1 MHIASLHRYPV
12 KGLAGETLD
21 SVELSV
27 GAGVPHDRRFA
38 VLRGDTAFDPASPRW
53 VAKEKCVMLVRDH
66 ALARLRLRFDP
77 DTLAVELRA
86 PGEPALET
94 SLAAPEGRARAADYV
109 ARVVEPKGGTP
120 RLVEAGAMS
129 FTDVPE
135 NCVSIVHHA
144 SIEALGAAMGATIDP
159 LRFRA
164 NVYVTGGA
172 AFEEFGWLGARSRWA
187 ASWCVRSRA
196 SRAVPRPASIPRSG
210 ERDLG
215 VPKALKQHFG
225 HVDMGVYAE
234 VVRAGR
240 VAAGDPVT
248 PPAGARPT
256 TSGGWLGSALRTARL
271 YLRQGLVLARR
282 R

>member
-1 MHIASLHRYPV
+1 MHVASLHRFPL
-12 KGLAGETLD
+12 KGIAGESLD
-21 SVELSV
+21 AVDLAA

-38 VLRGDTAFDPASPRW
+38 VLRGDTAFDPAIPRW

-66 ALARLRLRFDP
+66 GLARIRLRFDP
-77 DTLAVELRA
+77 GTSALVLRA
-86 PGEPALET
+86 PGEPDLET
-94 SLAAPEGRARAADYV
+94 TLATPEGRERAAAFV
-109 ARVVEPKGGTP
+109 ARVVTPKGGAP

-135 NCVSIVHHA
+135 NCISIVQQA
-144 SIEALGAAMGATIDP
+144 SIDALATAMGEP
-159 LRFRA
+159 LHPQRFRA
-164 NVYVTGGA
+164 NVYVAGGA
-172 AFEEFGWLGARSRWA
+172 PFAELGWIGQEVALGGVIVRPFAR
-187 ASWCVRSRA
+187 
-196 SRAVPRPASIPRSG
+196 IPRCAATGVDPDTG
-210 ERDLG
+210 ERDLP

-240 VAAGDPVT
+240 VAVGDAVS
-248 PPAGARPT
+248 PPAGAGAA
-256 TSGGWLGSALRTARL
+256 GGNGFLPSLLRTARL

>member
-1 MHIASLHRYPV
+1 MHVASLYRFPV
-12 KGLAGETLD
+12 KGLAGEPLD
-21 SVELSV
+21 AVDLSA

-38 VLRGDTAFDPASPRW
+38 VLRGDTAFDAASPRW
-53 VAKEKCVMLVRDH
+53 VAKEKCVMLMRDH

-77 DTLAVELRA
+77 GTATVALSA
-86 PGEPALET
+86 PGEPVLEA
-94 SLAAPEGRARAADYV
+94 SLATDEGRARAAAYV
-109 ARVVEPKGGTP
+109 ARVAQPPGGAP

-135 NCVSIVHHA
+135 NCVSIVHQV
-144 SIEALGAAMGATIDP
+144 SIDALAAAMGRPLHP

-164 NVYVTGGA
+164 NVYVAGGEPFA
-172 AFEEFGWLGARSRWA
+172 ELGWLGRELVLGGAVVRPFAR
-187 ASWCVRSRA
+187 
-196 SRAVPRPASIPRSG
+196 IPRCAATNVDP
-210 ERDLG
+210 ETADRDLA
-215 VPKALKQHFG
+215 VPKAIKQNFG

-240 VAAGDPVT
+240 VAVGDSLT
-248 PPAGARPT
+248 PPEGARP
-256 TSGGWLGSALRTARL
+256 SSEGFLASAWRTARL

>member
-1 MHIASLHRYPV
+1 MHVASLHRFPV

-21 SVELSV
+21 AVELST

-38 VLRGDTAFDPASPRW
+38 VLRGDTAFDAASPRW

-66 ALARLRLRFDP
+66 ALARIRLRYDAATQALSLSA
-77 DTLAVELRA
+77 DN
-86 PGEPALET
+86 EPPLET
-94 SLAAPEGRARAADYV
+94 SLATAEGRERVAAFV
-109 ARVVEPKGGTP
+109 ARVAEPKGGTP
-120 RLVEAGAMS
+120 RVVEAGAMS

-135 NCVSIVHHA
+135 NCVSIIGHA
-144 SIEALGAAMGATIDP
+144 SVEALAAATGHAVHP
-159 LRFRA
+159 MRFRA
-164 NVYVTGGA
+164 NVCLAGGT
-172 AFEEFGWLGARSRWA
+172 AFEEFGWLGREVVLGGVALRPFAR
-187 ASWCVRSRA
+187 
-196 SRAVPRPASIPRSG
+196 IPRCAATSVNPETA
-210 ERDLG
+210 ERDLT

-240 VAAGDPVT
+240 IAPGDVVT
-248 PPAGARPT
+248 PPSDSRRGSEA
-256 TSGGWLGSALRTARL
+256 WLAATIRTARL

>member
-1 MHIASLHRYPV
+1 MHVASLHRFPV
-12 KGLAGETLD
+12 KGLADEPLD
-21 SVELSV
+21 AVELSA

-38 VLRGDTAFDPASPRW
+38 VLRGDTAYDQGSPRW

-77 DTLAVELRA
+77 DSMAVELSA
-86 PGEPALET
+86 AGQPALKT
-94 SLAAPEGRARAADYV
+94 LLGTPEGRERAAAYV
-109 ARVVEPKGGTP
+109 ARVAEPKGGAP
-120 RLVEAGAMS
+120 RIVEAGAMS

-135 NCVSIVHHA
+135 NCISIVSHA
-144 SIEALGAAMGATIDP
+144 SIAALGAAMGATLHP

-164 NVYVTGGA
+164 NVYLAGGD
-172 AFEEFGWLGARSRWA
+172 AFEEFGWLGGELTLGGVVVRPFAR
-187 ASWCVRSRA
+187 
-196 SRAVPRPASIPRSG
+196 IPRCAATSVDPETG

-234 VVRAGR
+234 VVRPGRIAVGDR
-240 VAAGDPVT
+240 VA
-248 PPAGARPT
+248 PPAGARPARDN
-256 TSGGWLGSALRTARL
+256 GWLGSTLRTVRL